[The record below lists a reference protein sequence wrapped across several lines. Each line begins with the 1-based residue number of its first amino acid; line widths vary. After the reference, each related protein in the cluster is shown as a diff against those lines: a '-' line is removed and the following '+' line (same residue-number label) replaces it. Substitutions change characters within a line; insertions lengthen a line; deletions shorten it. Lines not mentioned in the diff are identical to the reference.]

1 MLIQMQYNKLILF
14 EIKNKMEIQK
24 AFSLLNKQKKPF
36 QNFQKEP

>member
-24 AFSLLNKQKKPF
+24 DFSLLNKQKKPF
-36 QNFQKEP
+36 